1 MSNIET
7 CKFLSHPTS
16 MRLTLL
22 HTVWLLSVVGATAR
36 AQDIATR
43 LDSTMH
49 VAEANGFSGVVR
61 VSVAGT
67 TLLEKGYGMANRA
80 ARIPITPSTIIQIGS
95 NTKDFTAV
103 AILQLVQAG
112 KVRLTDSIG
121 AYFAKVPA
129 DKLAITLAHLLD
141 HRAGFPLG
149 VGGDFEQV
157 SRAQLIS
164 RAMSTPLLFPPGT
177 RESYSNTGFSLLA
190 AIIEQVTST
199 SYDVHIRDAILTPI
213 GLRRTGF
220 LIPAFHSADL
230 AHGYAATGI
239 DQGTMLAKPH
249 ASDGPYW
256 NLRGNGGMLS
266 TVGDMHAF
274 YQALFESDRLMEPAI
289 RALRFNPNEPIGLA
303 GSDGVNVFLF
313 DRFPIRQVEIIIAST
328 NAAMK
333 APVIRRELGKV
344 LGLPEPDMA
353 GETVTARPGGKPAPE
368 RVRAVISALI
378 REINTNDGASIRR
391 FIAEHFAPDAGGP
404 TVEERAQR
412 VGTIH
417 ERLGDIVVEGV
428 DLFDDG
434 SVEATLKSSV
444 HGTAVLLAAM
454 DHVAP
459 FLIHSLRVRVGG

>member
-1 MSNIET
+1 
-7 CKFLSHPTS
+7 
-16 MRLTLL
+16 MRLTFLYTL
-22 HTVWLLSVVGATAR
+22 SLLSVVGAAAR
-36 AQDIATR
+36 PQGIATR
-43 LDSTMH
+43 LDSTMR
-49 VAEANGFSGVVR
+49 VAEANGFSGVIR
-61 VSVAGT
+61 VAVAGT
-67 TLLEKGYGMANRA
+67 TLLEKGYGLANRA
-80 ARIPITPSTIIQIGS
+80 ARIPITASTIVQIGS
-95 NTKDFTAV
+95 NTKDFTEV

-112 KVRLTDSIG
+112 KMKLSDSIG
-121 AYFAKVPA
+121 AYFAQVPA
-129 DKLAITLAHLLD
+129 DKRAITIAYLLD

-149 VGGDFEQV
+149 VGGDFEPV
-157 SRAQLIS
+157 SRAQLIG

-190 AIIEQVTST
+190 AIIEQVTRT
-199 SYDVHIRDAILTPI
+199 TYDVYVRDAILTPI

-220 LIPAFHSADL
+220 LIPAFRPADL
-230 AHGYAATGI
+230 AHGYSATGI

-266 TVGDMHAF
+266 TVGDMHDF
-274 YQALFESDRLMEPAI
+274 YQALFESDRLMAPAI

-303 GSDGVNVFLF
+303 GSDGVNVFLY
-313 DRFPIRQVEIIIAST
+313 DRFPVKQVEIIIAST

-344 LGLPEPDMA
+344 LGLPEPDMG
-353 GETVTARPGGKPAPE
+353 GETAMARPGGKPAPE

-378 REINTNDGASIRR
+378 HEINTNDGASVRR
-391 FIAEHFAPDAGGP
+391 FIAEHFAQDQGGP

-412 VGTIH
+412 VGAIH
-417 ERLGDIVVEGV
+417 ERLGDIIVERV

-454 DHVAP
+454 DHVEP